1 MQERFAGVDVG
12 GTNIALAVGDREGRV
27 EVEASL
33 PTQGQEGAARVLAR
47 IGEWLRA
54 QGGVQG
60 VGLGLPGTLDR
71 ERGVVEFLPNLP
83 GHWRGVEAGRMLGEQ
98 VGVPVHILN
107 DARMA
112 TLGELHYGAGRGQK
126 GMTMVFFTLGTG
138 VGGGVVVEGKL
149 RLGKM
154 GAAGEVGHQTILP
167 EGPRCGCGK
176 NGCLEALAAAPA
188 IVGEAVRLLRSGLA
202 PGLAE
207 MVGRD
212 WTRVTP
218 KEVAAASAVDEPV
231 RELVERV
238 AKYLGIAVA
247 NAIHILHP
255 EAVLFGGGVAAMGE
269 TLLGPLRAEVRR
281 SVRMFSPEGVRIE
294 RSELG
299 ERAGTLGGIALA
311 AAEGRI

>member
-47 IGEWLRA
+47 IAEWLRA

-71 ERGVVEFLPNLP
+71 EKGVVEFLPNLP
-83 GHWRGVEAGRMLGEQ
+83 GHWRGVEAARILREQ
-98 VGVPVHILN
+98 VGAPVHLLN

-112 TLGELHYGAGRGQK
+112 TLGELHYGAGRGQT

-149 RLGKM
+149 RLGKI

-167 EGPRCGCGK
+167 DGPRCGCGK

-207 MVGRD
+207 MVGGD

-218 KEVAAASAVDEPV
+218 KEVAAASVVDEAV

-247 NAIHILHP
+247 NTIHILHP
-255 EAVLFGGGVAAMGE
+255 DAVLFGGGVAAMGE

-294 RSELG
+294 RSALG
-299 ERAGTLGGIALA
+299 ERAGILGGIALA